1 MAITS
6 RTTNLARVVRQV
18 DPDYEKQKRIEPE
31 YDFKSMSGRMFTGN
45 TAKRGPYETPL
56 TGFTDGAH
64 DGVTSLP
71 GD

>member
-6 RTTNLARVVRQV
+6 RTTNLARIVRQM
-18 DPDYEKQKRIEPE
+18 DPDYEKRKRIEPE
-31 YDFKSMSGRMFTGN
+31 YDFQAQSGRVFTGV

-56 TGFTDGAH
+56 TGFANGTH